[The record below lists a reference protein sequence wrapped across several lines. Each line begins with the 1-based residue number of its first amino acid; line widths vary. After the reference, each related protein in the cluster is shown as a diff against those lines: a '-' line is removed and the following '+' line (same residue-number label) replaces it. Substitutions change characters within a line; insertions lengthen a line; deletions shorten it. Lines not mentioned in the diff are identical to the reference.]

1 MDAELV
7 DESGV
12 KVLRVAG
19 DVSIADAARLRDL
32 LIDLVGS
39 AGDLTIDADQVD
51 RFDTS
56 GVQLLVAA
64 REACEGSGRALAVIG
79 LSPACAEDLGL
90 LGCRNV
96 LTISRI
102 GTS

>member
-7 DESGV
+7 DESGA

-19 DVSIADAARLRDL
+19 EVLIADAARFRDL
-32 LIDLVGS
+32 LIDLVES
-39 AGDLTIDADQVD
+39 AGARTIDASRLD

-56 GVQLLVAA
+56 AAQLLVAA
-64 REACEGSGRALAVIG
+64 REACEGSGHCLAVIG
-79 LSPACAEDLGL
+79 LSPACAEDLSL
-90 LGCRNV
+90 LGCRDV
-96 LTISRI
+96 LAISRI